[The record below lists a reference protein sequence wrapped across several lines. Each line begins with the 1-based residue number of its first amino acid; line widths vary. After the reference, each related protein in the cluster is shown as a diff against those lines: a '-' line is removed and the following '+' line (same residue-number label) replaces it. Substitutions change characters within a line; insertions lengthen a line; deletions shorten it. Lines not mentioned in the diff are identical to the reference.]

1 MARKKK
7 TFKFLNILLIILG
20 VVLIA
25 WGVNFFIGNNN
36 EVEGEQDPLAESIDE
51 DEEENSL
58 NKPNESEEEE
68 IVEKTKS
75 VKISAVGDIMFHM
88 SQINGGYDE
97 STDTYDYKAF
107 FEDIKPFIEEADIAF
122 ANFEGTTAGL
132 EDGNVYK
139 AWPVFNVPDETLDA
153 LKYSGFDVLSTI
165 NNHSIDMGKQG
176 IIRTIEQIGQRDML
190 HVGTRTSPE
199 EDRVLM
205 LEENDIKI
213 AVIAYTYGCNGLEQ
227 YLTEDELDYM
237 VNIIDE
243 NKINQDIEYSKDN
256 EADIIIAF
264 MHWGGEYQ
272 RDPSVQQRNLADMM
286 LNNGVDIILGSHP
299 HVIQDSKTLEVDG
312 EKKFI
317 AYSMGNFI
325 SNQRYETLAHE
336 YPNLNMYYTEDG
348 VVVNIEIEKDLQKNQ
363 TVIKNVDFTPTW
375 VNRVKVNGKYD
386 YDVLPIENYLEN
398 NDVSEELKLR
408 MENSYNNTMGKMNIN
423 IN

>member
-256 EADIIIAF
+256 DADIIIAF

>member
-1 MARKKK
+1 
-7 TFKFLNILLIILG
+7 
-20 VVLIA
+20 
-25 WGVNFFIGNNN
+25 
-36 EVEGEQDPLAESIDE
+36 
-51 DEEENSL
+51 
-58 NKPNESEEEE
+58 
-68 IVEKTKS
+68 
-75 VKISAVGDIMFHM
+75 
-88 SQINGGYDE
+88 
-97 STDTYDYKAF
+97 
-107 FEDIKPFIEEADIAF
+107 
-122 ANFEGTTAGL
+122 
-132 EDGNVYK
+132 
-139 AWPVFNVPDETLDA
+139 
-153 LKYSGFDVLSTI
+153 
-165 NNHSIDMGKQG
+165 
-176 IIRTIEQIGQRDML
+176 
-190 HVGTRTSPE
+190 
-199 EDRVLM
+199 
-205 LEENDIKI
+205 
-213 AVIAYTYGCNGLEQ
+213 
-227 YLTEDELDYM
+227 M

-256 EADIIIAF
+256 DADIIIAF

-272 RDPSVQQRNLADMM
+272 SDPSVQQRNLADMM